1 MMPLCAHRHL
11 VTRNLTDR
19 QLDAIK
25 ESDGLVGV
33 AFEVSML
40 RADGD
45 RNVDTPLET
54 IVQHIDYLAER
65 MGIDR
70 VGLGSDFD
78 GATMPRALGD
88 VSKLPDLIA
97 ALRKR
102 GYDHQAVRKVAHEN
116 WLRVLRETWHD

>member
-1 MMPLCAHRHL
+1 
-11 VTRNLTDR
+11 
-19 QLDAIK
+19 
-25 ESDGLVGV
+25 VGV
-33 AFEVSML
+33 AFEVNML
-40 RADGD
+40 RADGE

-54 IVQHIDYLAER
+54 VVQHIDYLAER

-78 GATMPRALGD
+78 GASMPQALRD

-102 GYDHQAVRKVAHEN
+102 GYDDQAVWQVTHEN
-116 WLRVLRETWHD
+116 WMRVLPQTWHD

>member
-1 MMPLCAHRHL
+1 
-11 VTRNLTDR
+11 
-19 QLDAIK
+19 
-25 ESDGLVGV
+25 
-33 AFEVSML
+33 ML

-78 GATMPRALGD
+78 GATMPHALRD
-88 VSKLPDLIA
+88 VSKLPNLIA

-102 GYDHQAVRKVAHEN
+102 GYDDQAVRKVTHEN
-116 WLRVLRETWHD
+116 WMRVLRQTWHD